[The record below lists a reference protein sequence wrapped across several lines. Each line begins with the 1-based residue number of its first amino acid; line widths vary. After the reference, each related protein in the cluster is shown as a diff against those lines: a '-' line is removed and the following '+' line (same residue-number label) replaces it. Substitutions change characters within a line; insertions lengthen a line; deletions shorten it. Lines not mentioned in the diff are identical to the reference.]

1 MSLAIEPLQ
10 DFESAVKI
18 SLDGEKTA
26 QELTP
31 LLAETLDSCID
42 KGDIRILLDFNNVE
56 YPGASMI
63 AALVE
68 ATSRVRRLGGELKI
82 VNITTS
88 ARNNFATFS
97 PISYLA
103 IEADEKYALKDF
115 PQHQQAT
122 GTSDGLQPAP
132 ESDAKAESQPE
143 PESDSSPELSDDFE
157 LLSSSW
163 TIEGI
168 PIDSIPDHPRQKQD
182 DTAFADLAE
191 DPIIGR
197 LEESVDGLP
206 SVEGGER
213 RHLRVASTTNNLYQ
227 ICDFVTDYARKA
239 GLSDK
244 EVGKTKIAV
253 YEACLNIVEHAYH
266 SNPDNWIDVWVA
278 YDIAKLTI
286 EIKDYGQGFEGF
298 VPREYDVV
306 SAMDGRQTGG
316 FGLYIIRRSMD
327 ELDYTPSSTTGNLLT
342 LVKYLPGTLG

>member
-1 MSLAIEPLQ
+1 MSLPIEPLQ
-10 DFESAVKI
+10 GYESAVKI
-18 SLDGEKTA
+18 SLDGERTA

-31 LLAETLDSCID
+31 LLADALDDCVNR
-42 KGDIRILLDFNNVE
+42 GVIRILLDFNNVE

-63 AALVE
+63 AALVA

-103 IEADEKYALKDF
+103 IEADQNYALKDF
-115 PQHQQAT
+115 PQIHTTSAK
-122 GTSDGLQPAP
+122 SDGPATIP
-132 ESDAKAESQPE
+132 KDGFGSSKETEPNLAPE
-143 PESDSSPELSDDFE
+143 PEDDID

-163 TIEGI
+163 TIEGV
-168 PIDSIPDHPRQKQD
+168 PMESVPDNARHKPDDSS
-182 DTAFADLAE
+182 FMDLAE
-191 DPIIGR
+191 DPIIGK
-197 LEESVDGLP
+197 LEDSFDGISSVQ
-206 SVEGGER
+206 GGEK
-213 RHLRVASTTNNLYQ
+213 RHLRVSSEASKLYE
-227 ICDFVTDYARKA
+227 ICDFVTDYARAA
-239 GLSDK
+239 GLNHK

-266 SNPDNWIDVWVA
+266 SNPNNWIDVWVE
-278 YDIAKLTI
+278 YDITKLTI
-286 EIKDYGQGFEGF
+286 EIKDYGQSFEGF
-298 VPREYDVV
+298 LPREYDVV

-327 ELDYTPSSTTGNLLT
+327 ELDYTPNRTSGNLLK